1 MPRRCPTLTNPN
13 VSIRL
18 ARNAEEVRRANR
30 LVFRNY
36 VECGYWRDDEIE
48 LARNQYLRLPS
59 RHVMVV
65 VDGREIIGTLSLIL
79 DSCLGMPADS
89 FQSGAIEALRRDGAA
104 LAEISAFAFAKDH
117 PHQHT
122 LLHFLMAFLARYSYY
137 YAAVDRLVAVCTP
150 KHARF
155 YELYYG
161 FERAHTSARY
171 DYVGVE
177 AQMLTLE
184 LAPAFAAAH
193 ARAVPGLRDSAF
205 QRFLYRDEHA
215 LLEFPAPARNA
226 RPRAPRPGAAVAR
239 QYALAV

>member
-13 VSIRL
+13 VAIRL
-18 ARNAEEVRRANR
+18 ARNADEIRRANR

-36 VECGYWRDDEIE
+36 VDCGYWRNDESE
-48 LARNQYLRLPS
+48 LARNEYLQLPT

-79 DSCLGMPADS
+79 DSRLGIPADS
-89 FQSGAIEALRRDGAA
+89 FQAEAMAALRSDGAV
-104 LAEISAFAFAKDH
+104 LAEISAFAFAKEH

-150 KHARF
+150 RHARF

-161 FERAHTSARY
+161 FRRMHTPARY

-184 LAPAFAAAH
+184 LPQAFAAAH
-193 ARAVPGLRDSAF
+193 APEARRSRDEAF

-215 LLEFPAPARNA
+215 LLKFPAPVRID
-226 RPRAPRPGAAVAR
+226 RPSAPRPDAAGPRRYAVA
-239 QYALAV
+239 V

>member
-13 VSIRL
+13 VRIRL
-18 ARNAEEVRRANR
+18 ARNRDEVRCADR

-36 VECGYWRDDEIE
+36 VECGYWRDDETE
-48 LARNQYLRLPS
+48 LARNEYLRLPT
-59 RHVMVV
+59 RHVVVV
-65 VDGREIIGTLSLIL
+65 VDGAEVIGTLSLIL
-79 DSCLGMPADS
+79 DSPLGMPADS
-89 FQSGAIEALRRDGAA
+89 FQPDAVTALRRDGAA

-161 FERAHTSARY
+161 FRRVKATARY

-184 LAPAFAAAH
+184 LPQAFAAACGEGD
-193 ARAVPGLRDSAF
+193 RRSRNDAF

-215 LLEFPAPARNA
+215 SLKFPAPARIS
-226 RPRAPRPGAAVAR
+226 RPQVPPREAPAAGRYAVA
-239 QYALAV
+239 V

>member
-18 ARNAEEVRRANR
+18 ARSAEEVRRANR

-36 VECGYWRDDEIE
+36 VECGYWRDDETE

-59 RHVMVV
+59 RRVMVV
-65 VDGREIIGTLSLIL
+65 VDGAEIIGTLSLIL
-79 DSCLGMPADS
+79 DSRRGIPADS
-89 FQSGAIEALRRDGAA
+89 FQPEVMAALRRDGEA

-161 FERAHTSARY
+161 FTRVHTSARY

-184 LAPAFAAAH
+184 LPPAFAAAH
-193 ARAVPGLRDSAF
+193 ARASAHTRDGAF
-205 QRFLYRDEHA
+205 LRFLYRDEHA
-215 LLEFPAPARNA
+215 LLEFPAPARTA
-226 RPRAPRPGAAVAR
+226 RPRVPQPEVAVAPS
-239 QYALAV
+239 YAVAV